1 MKKLKRYVVTI
12 SYYEYAETEAEA
24 RKMALELVKELND
37 NGDCNAEVE
46 SIVEKPFGCK
56 ASPIFEQETELDVDG
71 FGNCYSD
78 ADPGL

>member
-1 MKKLKRYVVTI
+1 MKKNKRYVVTI

-46 SIVEKPFGCK
+46 SIVEKPFAMAAMPFIHTDFDTDGC
-56 ASPIFEQETELDVDG
+56 
-71 FGNCYSD
+71 GNCYSD